1 VKHGE
6 RWSRRRDDLPVLSV
20 IVPAYNEEQRLPAT
34 LVRMREYLDGREEPY
49 ELFVVDD
56 GSSDSTLTTA
66 RTIAGDWPQMHVLT
80 LAENTGKG
88 AAVRLGMLAAN
99 GEHRIFSDAD
109 LSTPIEEMERL
120 RERLHGQCAVA
131 IASRALPGSQIDVH
145 QPGRRE
151 VMGRTYN
158 RMLQVAALKGLH
170 DTQCGFKAFT
180 AEAAI
185 ACFEPLRTLR
195 FGFDAEVLLRARRL
209 GWTVAEVPVRW
220 EHKED
225 SRVSAVRDSVG
236 TLYDL
241 LRLRFIVRR

>member
-1 VKHGE
+1 M
-6 RWSRRRDDLPVLSV
+6 LSI

-34 LVRMREYLDGREEPY
+34 LVRMRAYLDGRHEPY
-49 ELFVVDD
+49 EVLIADD
-56 GSSDSTLTTA
+56 GSTDNTLA
-66 RTIAGDWPQMHVLT
+66 MSRTIAEGWPQLQVLA
-80 LAENTGKG
+80 LERNTGKG
-88 AAVRLGMLAAN
+88 AAVRVGMLSAR
-99 GEHRIFSDAD
+99 GEHRVFSDAD
-109 LSTPIEEMERL
+109 LSTPIEEVEEL
-120 RERLHGQCAVA
+120 RARLHGKCAVA
-131 IASRALPGSQIDVH
+131 IASRALPGSQIEIH

-151 VMGRTYN
+151 MMGRAYN
-158 RMLQVAALKGLH
+158 RLLRLAGLRGLH
-170 DTQCGFKAFT
+170 DTQCGFKVFT
-180 AEAAI
+180 AEAAV

-241 LRLRFIVRR
+241 VRLRFIVRR

>member
-1 VKHGE
+1 
-6 RWSRRRDDLPVLSV
+6 VLSI

-34 LVRMREYLDGREEPY
+34 LDRMREYLDGHDEPY
-49 ELFVVDD
+49 EVLVVDD
-56 GSSDSTLTTA
+56 GSTDSTLALA
-66 RTIAGDWPQMHVLT
+66 RSVAETWPQLQVLA
-80 LAENTGKG
+80 LPANEGKG
-88 AAVRLGMLAAN
+88 AAVRLGMLSAH
-99 GEHRIFSDAD
+99 GEHRVFSDAD
-109 LSTPIEEMERL
+109 LSTPIEEIERL
-120 RERLHGQCAVA
+120 RARLQGKCAVA
-131 IASRALPGSQIDVH
+131 IASRALPESTIAVH

-158 RMLQVAALKGLH
+158 RLLRVAALRGLH

-180 AEAAI
+180 AEAAV

-195 FGFDAEVLLRARRL
+195 FGFDAEVLLRARRK

-225 SRVSAVRDSVG
+225 SRVSAMRDSVG
-236 TLYDL
+236 VLYDL